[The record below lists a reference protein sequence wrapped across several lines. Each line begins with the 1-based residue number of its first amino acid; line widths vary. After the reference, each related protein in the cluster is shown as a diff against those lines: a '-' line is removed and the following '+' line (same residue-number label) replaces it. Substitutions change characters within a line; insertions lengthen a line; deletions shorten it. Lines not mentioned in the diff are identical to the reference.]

1 MMNSKQI
8 NRKKV
13 AVVKTT
19 NLPATL
25 RKIPHGTKAR
35 FSRRELGGE
44 SSVRSAVWRENAR
57 CAAPEYTIELVDSG
71 LYYDI
76 TRR

>member
-8 NRKKV
+8 NRKKG
-13 AVVKTT
+13 AVVKST

-25 RKIPHGTKAR
+25 RKIPHGTTVR
-35 FSRRELGGE
+35 YSRRELGSE

-57 CAAPEYTIELVDSG
+57 GAAPEYTIELVDSG